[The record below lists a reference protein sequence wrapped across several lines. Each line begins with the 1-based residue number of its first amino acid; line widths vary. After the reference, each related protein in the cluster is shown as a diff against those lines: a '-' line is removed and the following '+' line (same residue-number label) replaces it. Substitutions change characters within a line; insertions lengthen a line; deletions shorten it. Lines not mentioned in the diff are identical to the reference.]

1 MPGDGRDAAGLHR
14 GLTDGV
20 RVFEDICRECVLRD
34 CGETI
39 RGTDREASAI
49 LAEIARLSASTSGD
63 GERTIAALD
72 RRFVKIHADQEAKL
86 ARLLSPG
93 FERDDR
99 LRPEVPEDRIAYRA
113 MEMLKAWT
121 GSPFASIGYDS
132 RHDPFNLEAFLK
144 AVRDRGDVG
153 VLAFTRGGT
162 AFGSFFT
169 PRVTSGSQ
177 RFNVGD
183 VIFFMFGPRD
193 GFQPLRR
200 CAWRDTVGGLSVC
213 LSYLGDQFL
222 AVSLADRER
231 TLWAFGK
238 DSAVFVDESN
248 APDLFVGVQKGAFT
262 PPRPTS
268 SLYHDARL
276 LVFHL

>member
-49 LAEIARLSASTSGD
+49 LAEIARLTASTSGD

-121 GSPFASIGYDS
+121 G
-132 RHDPFNLEAFLK
+132 K
-144 AVRDRGDVG
+144 AQPPS
-153 VLAFTRGGT
+153 ATTAATTRST
-162 AFGSFFT
+162 
-169 PRVTSGSQ
+169 
-177 RFNVGD
+177 
-183 VIFFMFGPRD
+183 
-193 GFQPLRR
+193 
-200 CAWRDTVGGLSVC
+200 
-213 LSYLGDQFL
+213 
-222 AVSLADRER
+222 
-231 TLWAFGK
+231 
-238 DSAVFVDESN
+238 
-248 APDLFVGVQKGAFT
+248 QK
-262 PPRPTS
+262 PS
-268 SLYHDARL
+268 
-276 LVFHL
+276 